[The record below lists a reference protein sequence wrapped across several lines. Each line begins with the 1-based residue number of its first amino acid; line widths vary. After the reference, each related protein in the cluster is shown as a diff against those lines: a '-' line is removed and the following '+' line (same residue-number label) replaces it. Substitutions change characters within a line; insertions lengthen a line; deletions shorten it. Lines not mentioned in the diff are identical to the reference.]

1 MSATKLDETIAAT
14 AEASAENEE
23 IAIMKAD
30 EKLVAASMK
39 FDEKIA
45 AAGKLDSSQ
54 IGGMSE
60 QQLIEKQAKDEKELE
75 RSKRVHVHWAWVIL
89 VWGLC
94 ISVLVLSVVVLWHYI
109 GPEKWRWLPVENVK
123 TLSTGAV
130 SIAIGFM
137 LRNIQR
143 FF

>member
-1 MSATKLDETIAAT
+1 MSATKLDETITAA
-14 AEASAENEE
+14 EE
-23 IAIMKAD
+23 VGATE
-30 EKLVAASMK
+30 EKLIAASMK

-45 AAGKLDSSQ
+45 AAGKLVSSQ
-54 IGGMSE
+54 IGAMSE

-75 RSKRVHVHWAWVIL
+75 QSKRVHVHRAWVVL
-89 VWGLC
+89 VWGFC
-94 ISVLVLSVVVLWHYI
+94 ICVLALSVVVLLHYI
-109 GPEKWRWLPVENVK
+109 LPVRWRWLPVEDVK

-137 LRNIQR
+137 LRNIQK